1 VIPGAGSIVQATTST
16 LSEERA
22 SRAMASPLKRRAV
35 APSLALA
42 LILTACGSSSSET
55 SIATT
60 STTVAQTTTSTS
72 GPVATTTPETST
84 TLAPAEACPDGLVT
98 TQAVVIG
105 VQDWVRIRLAS
116 TTASDEIGRFDAGS
130 AVTAYPETLSYD
142 GSDYWWV
149 RAQVP
154 GTGGCGSVAAQFLT
168 DGSGR
173 LDQQIPGLTFEAPTA
188 SGTWT
193 YADRTSL
200 RDPIEGSLDG
210 AFFTNYSVTVTE
222 GRHIDQL
229 LADQLSEFEEF
240 EYEYPADWNSE
251 ITVPGAD
258 RAVRLI
264 TVASPSGDLVINR
277 VLIEIA
283 ATTVEASTT
292 VYIEDQDRAPIDDL
306 DAFLDSLA
314 FDKESFLQA
323 VIQ

>member
-1 VIPGAGSIVQATTST
+1 M
-16 LSEERA
+16 A
-22 SRAMASPLKRRAV
+22 SRSKRRAA
-35 APSLALA
+35 APALALA

-72 GPVATTTPETST
+72 QPVATTTPETTT
-84 TLAPAEACPDGLVT
+84 TLALAEACPDGLVT

-130 AVTAYPETLSYD
+130 AVTAYPGTLNYD

-149 RAQVP
+149 QTQVP

-173 LDQQIPGLTFEAPTA
+173 LDQQIPGLTFAAPTA
-188 SGTWT
+188 SGAWT

-210 AFFTNYSVTVTE
+210 AFFTNYYVTVSE
-222 GRHIDQL
+222 GRLIDQL

-240 EYEYPADWNSE
+240 EYDYPAAWNSE

-264 TVASPSGDLVINR
+264 PVASPSGDLVINR

-283 ATTVEASTT
+283 ATTVEASTA
-292 VYIEDQDRAPIDDL
+292 VYIEDLDRAPIDDL
-306 DAFLDSLA
+306 SAFLDSLA
-314 FDKESFLQA
+314 FDKQRFLQA
-323 VIQ
+323 VTQ